1 MQASDLERL
10 KTELDGILAVVDK
23 CPANL
28 QETAFR
34 VILERW
40 LADLNPPPPVTPQ
53 PNLPGSAIPVNTMA
67 SLPPAFFAFTKAHAL
82 TEAALGT
89 VFHPVGPGAQL
100 IAADV
105 PGATKARKQIN
116 LALLIGVSQAMTDGV
131 FRCPLEELREKCVH
145 YGCYDASNFASNIKN
160 AATNFKT
167 VKKGE
172 DLELSGHGM
181 NQAAEVIKSIAPVAG

>member
-10 KTELDGILAVVDK
+10 KTDLDGILAVVEK

-40 LADLNPPPPVTPQ
+40 LADLSPPPAAPQ
-53 PNLPGSAIPVNTMA
+53 PNLPGPTPPVNMMA
-67 SLPPAFFAFTKAHAL
+67 SLPAPFFAFTKAHGL
-82 TEAALGT
+82 TEAALGA

-116 LALLIGVSQAMTDGV
+116 LALLIGVAQAMTDGV

-145 YGCYDASNFASNIKN
+145 YGCYDASNFASNLKN

-181 NQAAEVIKSIAPVAG
+181 NQAADVIKSIAPVAG